1 MIEYFNKIL
10 YLLKL
15 ACREVYG
22 DNLISLVIFG
32 SVARGTPSPESDIDI
47 LIVAENIPDGR
58 IKRVQQ
64 FNKVESL
71 LENYIEKLRNLKIY
85 TELSPIIKTPSEVK
99 IGSLLF
105 LDMINDAK
113 ILYDKN
119 DFFSKYL
126 TELSSN
132 LKKMGAYK
140 VGNNEKWHW
149 VIKPDYK
156 NDEVFHI

>member
-1 MIEYFNKIL
+1 MIEYFDKIL
-10 YLLKL
+10 YLLKS
-15 ACREVYG
+15 ACQKVYG

-32 SVARGTPSPESDIDI
+32 SVARGTPNPESDIDI

-58 IKRVQQ
+58 IKRIQQ
-64 FNKVESL
+64 FAKVESL
-71 LENYIEKLRNLKIY
+71 LDDYLDKLKKLGIY

-126 TELSSN
+126 TEFSSE
-132 LKKMGAYK
+132 LKKMGAYR